1 MQHGKRAEATSS
13 GIHRSPQLLPHSGP
27 RWGAKGQTVAEEEA
41 AILTVAIGVNALAA
55 DFAAVAAALNVVA
68 DDKDEIA
75 AAAAAAWW
83 QIR

>member
-1 MQHGKRAEATSS
+1 M
-13 GIHRSPQLLPHSGP
+13 
-27 RWGAKGQTVAEEEA
+27 AEEEA

-55 DFAAVAAALNVVA
+55 DFAAVAVALNVVA

-75 AAAAAAWW
+75 AAAAAWW